1 MGESLLRGKKMM
13 VKILFSLAAAAVVL
27 GNPVTKSMVKEQQ
40 QAAKLA
46 ADDDWVPAPVV
57 PHTYRLD
64 DEIDKKK
71 KRKKNKPMKRSVSDG
86 LPDGADDY
94 SAPAPVVPATY
105 RLDVQKEKKNKPK
118 KRSVFQQLPDGQFL
132 KDVPGAAWWSVVEG
146 IPGGKA
152 EISEGLLPIRP
163 LSPAEPY

>member
-1 MGESLLRGKKMM
+1 MM

-64 DEIDKKK
+64 DEIDKK
-71 KRKKNKPMKRSVSDG
+71 NNPMKRSVFDG

-94 SAPAPVVPATY
+94 SAPAPV
-105 RLDVQKEKKNKPK
+105 
-118 KRSVFQQLPDGQFL
+118 GM

-152 EISEGLLPIRP
+152 EISESLLPIRP